1 MNTITKGI
9 IMFKNIL
16 SVIGG
21 IVLLAV
27 AYMAINFGGMMSKVS
42 SLHPD
47 AMGHYMDM
55 FKKVLETGNSADAMI
70 RKVKINDDVSTDEA
84 IDIMREIA
92 TDNNFLVVGD
102 AKMSI
107 KSSIKDP
114 GGKRYIR
121 ILSFCAPSIAEQ
133 FIGYSEAFGAFMPC
147 RILIVEDDEG
157 NRWLYTMSM
166 ELMLYGGKA
175 LPPEMI
181 EMALKVR
188 GLMYGMMDAAAVDG
202 EYDFEENKYGESN

>member
-1 MNTITKGI
+1 
-9 IMFKNIL
+9 MFKNIL

-21 IVLLAV
+21 IALLAIV
-27 AYMAINFGGMMSKVS
+27 YVVINFGGMMGKVS

-55 FKKVLETGNSADAMI
+55 FKKVLDTGSSADAMI
-70 RKVKINDDVSTDEA
+70 RKVRINDDVTTEEA
-84 IDIMREIA
+84 IDNMRDIA

-107 KSSIKDP
+107 NSSIKT

-121 ILSFCAPSIAEQ
+121 ILSFCAPSVAEQ

-166 ELMLYGGKA
+166 ELMLYGGKP
-175 LPPEMI
+175 LPDNMM
-181 EMALKVR
+181 EMALRVR
-188 GLMYGMMDAAAVDG
+188 GLMYGMMDAAATDG
-202 EYDFEENKYGESN
+202 DYEPDE

>member
-1 MNTITKGI
+1 
-9 IMFKNIL
+9 
-16 SVIGG
+16 
-21 IVLLAV
+21 
-27 AYMAINFGGMMSKVS
+27 MMGKVS

-55 FKKVLETGNSADAMI
+55 FKKVLDTGSSADARI
-70 RKVKINDDVSTDEA
+70 RKVRINDDVTTDDA
-84 IDIMREIA
+84 IDNMRDIA
-92 TDNNFLVVGD
+92 MDNNFLVVGD

-107 KSSIKDP
+107 NSSIKT

-121 ILSFCAPSIAEQ
+121 ILSFCAPSVAEQ

-166 ELMLYGGKA
+166 ELMLYGGKP

-181 EMALKVR
+181 KMALKVR
-188 GLMYGMMDAAAVDG
+188 GLMYGMMDAAATDG
-202 EYDFEENKYGESN
+202 EYEPEE

>member
-1 MNTITKGI
+1 MLK
-9 IMFKNIL
+9 KIL
-16 SVIGG
+16 SFIGA
-21 IVLLAV
+21 ITVLGAV
-27 AYMAINFGGMMSKVS
+27 VGYLTIGSKVG

-47 AMGHYMDM
+47 AMGYYMDM
-55 FKKVLETGNSADAMI
+55 FNKVLETGNSADAMV
-70 RKVKINDDVSTDEA
+70 RKVRINDDVTTEDA
-84 IDIMREIA
+84 IETMTGIA
-92 TDNNFLVVGD
+92 EENNFLVVGD

-121 ILSFCAPSIAEQ
+121 ILSFCAPSIAEK

-166 ELMLYGGKA
+166 ELMLYGGKP
-175 LPPEMI
+175 LPADMLK
-181 EMALKVR
+181 MAETVR
-188 GLMYGMMDAAAVDG
+188 GLMYGMMDAAATGDDY
-202 EYDFEENKYGESN
+202 EPEEE

>member
-1 MNTITKGI
+1 MLK
-9 IMFKNIL
+9 KIL
-16 SVIGG
+16 SFIGA
-21 IVLLAV
+21 ITVLGAV
-27 AYMAINFGGMMSKVS
+27 VGYLTIGSKVG

-47 AMGHYMDM
+47 AMGYYMDM
-55 FKKVLETGNSADAMI
+55 FNKVLETGNSADAMV
-70 RKVKINDDVSTDEA
+70 RKVRINDDITTDDA
-84 IDIMREIA
+84 IETMTGIA
-92 TDNNFLVVGD
+92 EENNFLVVGD

-121 ILSFCAPSIAEQ
+121 ILSFCAPSIAEK

-166 ELMLYGGKA
+166 ELMLYGGKP
-175 LPPEMI
+175 LPADMLK
-181 EMALKVR
+181 MAETVR
-188 GLMYGMMDAAAVDG
+188 GLMYGMMDAAATGDDY
-202 EYDFEENKYGESN
+202 EPEEE

>member
-1 MNTITKGI
+1 
-9 IMFKNIL
+9 MFKNIL

-21 IVLLAV
+21 ITLVVV
-27 AYMAINFGGMMSKVS
+27 AFLAINFGGMIGKVS

-70 RKVKINDDVSTDEA
+70 RKVKIDDDVSTEDA
-84 IDIMREIA
+84 IDNMRGIA
-92 TDNNFLVVGD
+92 GDNNFLVVGD

-107 KSSIKDP
+107 KSSIKD

-121 ILSFCAPSIAEQ
+121 ILSFCAPSVAEQ
-133 FIGYSEAFGAFMPC
+133 FIDYNNAFGSFMPC

-166 ELMLYGGKA
+166 ELMLYGGKP
-175 LPPEMI
+175 LPPEMM
-181 EMALKVR
+181 EMALKVK
-188 GLMYGMMDAAAVDG
+188 GLMYGMMDAAATDG
-202 EYDFEENKYGESN
+202 DYEPEE

>member
-1 MNTITKGI
+1 
-9 IMFKNIL
+9 MFKNIL

-21 IVLLAV
+21 ITLVVV
-27 AYMAINFGGMMSKVS
+27 AFLAINFGGMIGKVS

-70 RKVKINDDVSTDEA
+70 RKVRINDDVTTEDA
-84 IDIMREIA
+84 IDNMRGIA
-92 TDNNFLVVGD
+92 GDNNFLVVGD

-107 KSSIKDP
+107 KSSITE

-121 ILSFCAPSIAEQ
+121 ILSFCAPSIAEK

-166 ELMLYGGKA
+166 ELMLYGGKP

-181 EMALKVR
+181 KMALKVR
-188 GLMYGMMDAAAVDG
+188 GLMYGMMDAAATD
-202 EYDFEENKYGESN
+202 EDYEPEEI

>member
-1 MNTITKGI
+1 
-9 IMFKNIL
+9 MFKNIL

-21 IVLLAV
+21 IALLAGV
-27 AYMAINFGGMMSKVS
+27 YLVINFGGMMGKVT

-55 FKKVLETGNSADAMI
+55 FKKVLDTGSSADAMI
-70 RKVKINDDVSTDEA
+70 RKVRINDDVTTEEA
-84 IDIMREIA
+84 IDNMRDIA

-107 KSSIKDP
+107 NSSIKT

-121 ILSFCAPSIAEQ
+121 ILSFCAPSVAEQ

-166 ELMLYGGKA
+166 ELMLYGGKP
-175 LPPEMI
+175 LPDNMM
-181 EMALKVR
+181 EMALRVR
-188 GLMYGMMDAAAVDG
+188 GLMYGMMDAAATDG
-202 EYDFEENKYGESN
+202 DYEPDE

>member
-1 MNTITKGI
+1 ML
-9 IMFKNIL
+9 KNIL
-16 SVIGG
+16 SIIGG
-21 IVLLAV
+21 IVLIVV
-27 AYMAINFGGMMSKVS
+27 AYLAISFGGMASKVS

-47 AMGHYMDM
+47 AMGYYMDM
-55 FKKVLETGNSADAMI
+55 FKKVLDTGSSADAMI
-70 RKVKINDDVSTDEA
+70 RKVRINDDVSTEDV
-84 IDIMREIA
+84 IDNMRGIA
-92 TDNNFLVVGD
+92 GDNNFLVVGD

-133 FIGYSEAFGAFMPC
+133 FIGYTEAFGAFMPC

-166 ELMLYGGKA
+166 ELMLYGGKP
-175 LPPEMI
+175 LPPEMMK
-181 EMALKVR
+181 MALKVR
-188 GLMYGMMDAAAVDG
+188 GLMYGMMDAAATDDD
-202 EYDFEENKYGESN
+202 YDPSENKYQEGN

>member
-1 MNTITKGI
+1 
-9 IMFKNIL
+9 MFKNIL
-16 SVIGG
+16 SIVGG
-21 IVLLAV
+21 IALIGV
-27 AYMAINFGGMMSKVS
+27 AYMAINFGGLMGKVS

-47 AMGHYMDM
+47 AMGYYMDM
-55 FKKVLETGNSADAMI
+55 FKKVLDTGSSADAMI
-70 RKVKINDDVSTDEA
+70 RKVRINDDVTTEDA
-84 IDIMREIA
+84 IDNMRGIA
-92 TDNNFLVVGD
+92 GDNNFLVVGD

-107 KSSIKDP
+107 KSSIKLE

-166 ELMLYGGKA
+166 ELMLYGGKP
-175 LPPEMI
+175 LPPEMM

-188 GLMYGMMDAAAVDG
+188 GLMYGMMDAAATD
-202 EYDFEENKYGESN
+202 EDYEPEEE

>member
-1 MNTITKGI
+1 ML
-9 IMFKNIL
+9 KNIL
-16 SVIGG
+16 SIVGG
-21 IVLLAV
+21 ITLIAV
-27 AYMAINFGGMMSKVS
+27 AYMAINFGGLASKVS
-42 SLHPD
+42 TLHPD

-55 FKKVLETGNSADAMI
+55 FKKVLETGSSADAMI
-70 RKVKINDDVSTDEA
+70 RKVKINDDISTDDA
-84 IDIMREIA
+84 IENMREIA
-92 TDNNFLVVGD
+92 ADNNFLVVGD

-121 ILSFCAPSIAEQ
+121 ILSFCAPSVAEQ

-166 ELMLYGGKA
+166 ELMLYGGKP
-175 LPPEMI
+175 LPDNMM
-181 EMALKVR
+181 EMALRVR
-188 GLMYGMMDAAAVDG
+188 GLMYGMMDAAATDG
-202 EYDFEENKYGESN
+202 DYEPEES

>member
-1 MNTITKGI
+1 ML
-9 IMFKNIL
+9 KNIL
-16 SVIGG
+16 SIIGG
-21 IVLLAV
+21 ITLIVV
-27 AYMAINFGGMMSKVS
+27 AYLAIKFGGMASKVS
-42 SLHPD
+42 TLHPD
-47 AMGHYMDM
+47 AMGYYMEM
-55 FKKVLETGNSADAMI
+55 FNKVLDTGSSADAMV
-70 RKVKINDDVSTDEA
+70 RKVKIDDDVSTDEA

-107 KSSIKDP
+107 KSSIKTP

-133 FIGYSEAFGAFMPC
+133 FISYSEAFGAFMPC

-166 ELMLYGGKA
+166 ELMLYGGKP
-175 LPPEMI
+175 LPPEMMK
-181 EMALKVR
+181 MALKVR
-188 GLMYGMMDAAAVDG
+188 GLMYGMMDAAATDG
-202 EYDFEENKYGESN
+202 EYEPEE

>member
-1 MNTITKGI
+1 ML
-9 IMFKNIL
+9 KNIL
-16 SVIGG
+16 SAIG
-21 IVLLAV
+21 AV
-27 AYMAINFGGMMSKVS
+27 ALAAMVYMLVSFGGMMGKVS

-47 AMGHYMDM
+47 AMGHYMTM
-55 FKKVLETGNSADAMI
+55 FEKVLETGNSAEAMV
-70 RKVKINDDVSTDEA
+70 RKVKINDDVSTEDA
-84 IDIMREIA
+84 IENMRSIA
-92 TDNNFLVVGD
+92 EENNFLVVGD

-121 ILSFCAPSIAEQ
+121 ILSFCAPSIAEK

-166 ELMLYGGKA
+166 ELMLYGGKP
-175 LPPEMI
+175 LPADML
-181 EMALKVR
+181 EMAESVR
-188 GLMYGMMDAAAVDG
+188 GLMYGMMDAAATDG
-202 EYDFEENKYGESN
+202 EYEPTE

>member
-1 MNTITKGI
+1 ML
-9 IMFKNIL
+9 KNIL
-16 SVIGG
+16 SIIGG

-27 AYMAINFGGMMSKVS
+27 VYLTISFGGMIGKVS
-42 SLHPD
+42 TLHPD

-55 FKKVLETGNSADAMI
+55 FKKVLDTGSSADAMI
-70 RKVKINDDVSTDEA
+70 RKVKINDDVSTEDA
-84 IDIMREIA
+84 IDNMRDIA

-166 ELMLYGGKA
+166 ELMLYGGKP
-175 LPPEMI
+175 LPPEMM

-188 GLMYGMMDAAAVDG
+188 GLMYGMMDAAATDG
-202 EYDFEENKYGESN
+202 DYEPEE